1 MSLSDAAG
9 NRQNPVAYLAS
20 GTSSTGAPPAGAGFG
35 YAGYRYD
42 AETGLYYVRQRH
54 YDPRLGRFL
63 QPDCKTACKYF
74 QILECAPGGGQNER
88 FELIPLAGLPED
100 GSHDEASITQRRV
113 QAASC

>member
-1 MSLSDAAG
+1 MAYLNLDRLGSVVSLSDAAG

-74 QILECAPGGGQNER
+74 
-88 FELIPLAGLPED
+88 
-100 GSHDEASITQRRV
+100 
-113 QAASC
+113 